1 MSLED
6 VFDFCAKLGFDAVD
20 PTGYYFPGYPAA
32 PSDAYLYRIKRRALL
47 LGLDFSGTG
56 VRNDFVSGDK
66 ERVRS
71 DIALV
76 KTWVEVAARLG
87 APVLRVFAGR
97 ERPAGANRDE
107 ANAHLVEALRECAG
121 HGAKFGVMLALQNHN
136 EFIKTAGQLLQVLAA
151 VDSPWL
157 GVHLDIGSF
166 RQGDPYTEI
175 ASAAPHAVNW
185 QIKEEVY
192 PGGKPEK
199 TDYGK
204 IVRIAKESGYRG
216 YLPLETLGA
225 GDPRQKIPRMLAEFR
240 DALRLES

>member
-1 MSLED
+1 MSLEE

-20 PTGYYFPGYPAA
+20 PTGYYFRGYPAP
-32 PSDAYLYRIKRRALL
+32 PSDEYLYRIKRRALL
-47 LGLDFSGTG
+47 LGLDLSGTG
-56 VRNDFVSGDK
+56 VRNDFVSADR

-71 DIALV
+71 DVALV

-97 ERPAGANRDE
+97 ELPVGANLNE
-107 ANAHLVEALRECAG
+107 TNGHLVEALRECAD
-121 HGAKFGVMLALQNHN
+121 HASKFGVMLALQNHN
-136 EFIKTAGQLLQVLAA
+136 EFIKTAGHLLQVLAA

-166 RQGDPYTEI
+166 RQGDPYREI
-175 ASAAPHAVNW
+175 EAAAPHAVNW

-192 PGGKPEK
+192 PDGKPEK
-199 TDYGK
+199 TDYRK
-204 IVRIAKESGYRG
+204 IVRIAKEAGYRG

-225 GDPRQKIPRMLAEFR
+225 GDPRQKIPRMLVEFR